1 MRVYVTE
8 YLLYSQNK
16 CRFTMILMIK
26 ETYYYKYYISE
37 VDKIL
42 NKIWRHDL
50 ISFTQFTNN
59 IGGKN

>member
-42 NKIWRHDL
+42 NKI
-50 ISFTQFTNN
+50 
-59 IGGKN
+59 